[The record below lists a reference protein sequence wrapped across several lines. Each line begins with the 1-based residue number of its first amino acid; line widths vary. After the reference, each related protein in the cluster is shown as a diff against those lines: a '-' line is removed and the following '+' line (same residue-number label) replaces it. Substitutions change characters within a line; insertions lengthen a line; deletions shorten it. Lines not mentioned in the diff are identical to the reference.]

1 MSDSNQ
7 LAGAVQ
13 DAINITHLEAS
24 AKSEVIKA
32 EYALA
37 NAKAAKKIVEQSIQ
51 TSTSQPLGL

>member
-24 AKSEVIKA
+24 VRLLGKA
-32 EYALA
+32 LLVCAAL
-37 NAKAAKKIVEQSIQ
+37 
-51 TSTSQPLGL
+51 